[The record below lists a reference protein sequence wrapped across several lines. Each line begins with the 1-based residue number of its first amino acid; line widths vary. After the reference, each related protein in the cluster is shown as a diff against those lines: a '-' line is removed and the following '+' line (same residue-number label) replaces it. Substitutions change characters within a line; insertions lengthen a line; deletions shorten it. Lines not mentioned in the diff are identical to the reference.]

1 MKKTFL
7 WKLITSTPISAWRY
21 AVMRIRLYAQ
31 LLRSA
36 ATPWHVKGLMA
47 VAGLYL
53 LSPVDFI
60 PDTVPI
66 LGLLDDFALL
76 GLILSYADRFITD
89 EMRAKIGGVEM

>member
-7 WKLITSTPISAWRY
+7 WQLIRTTPVTAWRY
-21 AVMRIRLYAQ
+21 AATKVRLYIQ
-31 LLRSA
+31 LFRSPT
-36 ATPWHVKGLMA
+36 TPWHVKALMIIA
-47 VAGLYL
+47 VLYL

-60 PDTVPI
+60 PDYIPV

-89 EMRAKIGGVEM
+89 AMRAKLDNIDT